1 MKTISQAKALLSAF
15 PRQRLGFYP
24 THLHRLD
31 RLSRELGVE
40 LYLKRDD
47 LSGVNLFGGNKM
59 RKLEFLLG
67 DALAQGCDTVFTYG
81 ATQSNHAMQTAA
93 ACRRCGL
100 SPVLYLVSVVEPDPA
115 DLRANLLLDH
125 IFGAEVHIVPIR
137 SGETEEQA
145 EERSF
150 QMGKDQAAALAAAGH
165 KSYDVPMGGAS
176 PLGSV
181 GFVSGWVELMEQAE
195 ALGFSPDYVCH
206 ATGTG
211 GTLAGLAAGRALLG
225 QEDIPILSVTVSPKD
240 PGYEDRVAGLA
251 NRSLELLGAG
261 ERVEPRDLCVLRD
274 YYAPG
279 YEIPNPQGN
288 EAVRRLAR
296 AEGILLDTVYSGKG
310 FAGLL
315 DRIETGSIPQGS
327 RVVFWHTGGA
337 TALFA
342 EAEIVGDVGEA
353 GKENQP

>member
-1 MKTISQAKALLSAF
+1 MMTISQAKELLAAL
-15 PRQRLGFYP
+15 PRRRLGFYP

-31 RLSRELGVE
+31 RLSARLGVE

-67 DALAQGCDTVFTYG
+67 DAIEKGCDTVFTYG

-93 ACRRCGL
+93 ACRQCGL
-100 SPVLYLVSVVEPDPA
+100 SPILYLVSVVEPDPT

-125 IFGAEVHIVPIR
+125 ILGAEVHLVPILP
-137 SGETEEQA
+137 GETEEQA

-150 QMGKDQAAALAAAGH
+150 RLGREQAERLDSAGRRC
-165 KSYDVPMGGAS
+165 YDIPMGGAS

-181 GFVSGWVELMEQAE
+181 GFLSGWVELMEQAAE
-195 ALGFSPDYVCH
+195 LGFSPDCVCH

-225 QEDIPILSVTVSPKD
+225 EDIPILSVAVSPKD
-240 PGYEDRVAGLA
+240 GGYEERTAALA
-251 NRSLELLGAG
+251 NEALALLGAE
-261 ERVEPRDLCVLRD
+261 ERVRPQDLRVERG

-279 YEIPNPQGN
+279 YEIPNEGGN
-288 EAVRRLAR
+288 EAVRLLAR
-296 AEGILLDTVYSGKG
+296 TEGILLDTVYSGKG
-310 FAGLL
+310 FSGLL
-315 DRIETGSIPQGS
+315 DQIRTGKIPQGS

-342 EAEIVGDVGEA
+342 EREMVGDVGT
-353 GKENQP
+353 GSSSF